1 MAAATKTETPKDVDE
16 KTEVV
21 EEKDFLRLFTL
32 YSKIGN
38 SVGEGKMSLQGA
50 KLWLETAKILDE
62 KKGVAESDVEE
73 TFSAEDV
80 AGMNKEEFQAWIQTL
95 AEKKNKDKNEFMNKL
110 VNSGPPAAGNKSDL
124 ISSDSGKKIKP

>member
-62 KKGVAESDVEE
+62 KKRSCRVRCRRNILGRRCSWHE
-73 TFSAEDV
+73 
-80 AGMNKEEFQAWIQTL
+80 QRR
-95 AEKKNKDKNEFMNKL
+95 
-110 VNSGPPAAGNKSDL
+110 
-124 ISSDSGKKIKP
+124 ISSLDSDFSRKKEQR